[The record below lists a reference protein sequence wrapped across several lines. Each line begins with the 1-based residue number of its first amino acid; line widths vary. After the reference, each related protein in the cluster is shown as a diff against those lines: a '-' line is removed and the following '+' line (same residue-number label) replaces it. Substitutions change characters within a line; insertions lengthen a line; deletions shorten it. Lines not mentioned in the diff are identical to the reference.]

1 MYEGS
6 AARRMDAF
14 EEASAQPRTRASL
27 RVYEGAGLDAQVRRG
42 VTPQFIATLKTI
54 AVAVLVLA
62 TICFVRI
69 GIYSASVSLL
79 SQNASMRSELKDT
92 RAERDELRI
101 DRSVLSSSSRIERI
115 ATQNYGMVLAGG
127 SETLTVGAAAA
138 AAEAAAAEAAAA
150 EAEAAKTA
158 EAQAQAEAEAAAQ
171 AAQAEAEAKQQ
182 EAQEVLDNAAIT
194 QGDGSTAGANAV
206 DVDSLV

>member
-6 AARRMDAF
+6 AARRIDAF
-14 EEASAQPRTRASL
+14 EQAPAQPSARARL

-42 VTPQFIATLKTI
+42 VSPEFIATLKTI
-54 AVAVLVLA
+54 AVAFLVVA
-62 TICFVRI
+62 SICFVRI

-79 SQNASMRSELKDT
+79 AQNSAMRTELKDT

-101 DRSVLSSSSRIERI
+101 DRSILSSSSRIERI
-115 ATQNYGMVLAGG
+115 ATQNYGMVLANG

-138 AAEAAAAEAAAA
+138 AAEAAAAEQAAA

-158 EAQAQAEAEAAAQ
+158 EAQAQAEAEQAAAEAEAAAQ
-171 AAQAEAEAKQQ
+171 AKQQ
-182 EAQEVLDNAAIT
+182 EAQAAIDSAAVT